1 VITITTDPFHF
12 NQQAN
17 LYPAM
22 NFNDY
27 GLMATFS
34 SAKDIYHACI
44 KVREAGFT
52 KWESYTPFP
61 VHGLDKAMGMSRSN
75 VPRFTLAGGLTGFTL
90 ATLMV
95 WFMNAYDYPLNVG
108 GKPFFTYILPF
119 PVMYE
124 MNILFAAFGTLFGM
138 FFLNRLPRHHHPL
151 FENKSFLKCSD
162 DRMTIVIEVIDPKYD
177 EEETRKFLEGLGATG
192 VEVVLEDN

>member
-1 VITITTDPFHF
+1 
-12 NQQAN
+12 
-17 LYPAM
+17 
-22 NFNDY
+22 
-27 GLMATFS
+27 
-34 SAKDIYHACI
+34 
-44 KVREAGFT
+44 
-52 KWESYTPFP
+52 
-61 VHGLDKAMGMSRSN
+61 MGMSRSN
-75 VPRFTLAGGLTGFTL
+75 VPRFTLAGGLTGFTA

-108 GKPFFTYILPF
+108 GKPFFTYIFPF

-124 MNILFAAFGTLFGM
+124 MNILLAAFGTLFGM

-177 EEETRKFLEGLGATG
+177 EEETRKFLEELGATN
-192 VEVVLEDN
+192 VEVVQEDN